1 MRRKTFIFGVAALA
15 ALAVVRADEPVAT
28 SAVLTFDVNL
38 AAASPYAIADFDGMP
53 VTWRKGESVRSVS
66 PNGVVSAYV
75 TDASAAGSGAL
86 GTLSGGVCTLENDG
100 IASVKVAVPWSI
112 NSDGASFAINS
123 SPSSPFAIDTELEG
137 PNRKRLKNDPVVPV
151 AYSGDDWSG
160 DLSKAATLTFTP
172 PAGSGLAETT
182 LTPGAGDG
190 ATSFTF
196 AEPGEWTV
204 LLIFAD
210 ATTRTAII
218 NVRKGGLIISFH

>member
-1 MRRKTFIFGVAALA
+1 MRRKTFIFAAAALA
-15 ALAVVRADEPVAT
+15 AVAAVRADEPLAT
-28 SAVLTFDVNL
+28 SADFKFSVNL
-38 AAASPYAIADFDGMP
+38 EDSSPYAIADFTGMP
-53 VTWRKGESVRSVS
+53 VTWRKGESVYSVS

-160 DLSKAATLTFTP
+160 DLSTAARLTFTP
-172 PAGSGLAETT
+172 PDGSELAATVRTPDAGEGT
-182 LTPGAGDG
+182 
-190 ATSFTF
+190 TSFTF
-196 AEPGEWTV
+196 SEAGIWTV
-204 LLIFAD
+204 LLEFED
-210 ATTRTAII
+210 GTSRTAYI
-218 NVRKGGLIISFH
+218 NVTRAGLIIIFY